1 MTVNKTSMEVAPELG
16 GFDYHE
22 YDFADDIEDAVTS
35 TLAGV
40 AGADV
45 NTVIDN
51 LEIIIYKVGA
61 KGNDEVSKV
70 EDAGSYVVEVIY
82 TAPTTIVT
90 EKDAILANYNNYK
103 ATFNFKVSQAP
114 VTVTILEDKC
124 RSVASFDETGA
135 FVLPE
140 TLTIT
145 FKYDFADA
153 YKAKY
158 GVDSDD
164 LDAKNFQ
171 VQFTSGDKKVAANKV
186 MTGAGA
192 YEFVIEYL
200 EKGNTTLTDAG
211 DGYSSIQL
219 GVGENPATNVDGN
232 YRLSGNYGA
241 YTVSVLTLGNEDF
254 MIEYL
259 DGVGVVASGVSLKVE
274 ELTEWVES
282 DEMYNYFMDIDT
294 FTPYVST
301 ASHTATLEVVMHLR
315 MMQNKNV
322 VQPNGT
328 VYVTLY
334 LYLEHDV
341 DEYAFYQVGEDG
353 YLHMLEDY
361 TIDEDGYLEFT
372 TDRIDSIAVF
382 HLAKVEPAVIE
393 EGLPEWIWYAV
404 GGGGGG
410 AVALASGI
418 TGIVVGKK
426 KKAKKMAEGDD
437 TPDDTPDGDKPEEE
451 KKEEAKP
458 EEPKKEEVKPEPT
471 PAPKAEEPK
480 APEAPKAEEPKAE
493 PTPEPAPEPVKPRPS
508 KPSVVGKKKPPVIG
522 QKVMAEGVDPATAVS
537 AAAPKATPAP
547 QPAPAPKAAP
557 APQPT
562 TPAPKVEAPKAEAPK
577 APPVVGDKKPPVVG
591 QKPATP
597 EAPKADAPKAPPVVG
612 KKPPVIGNK

>member
-1 MTVNKTSMEVAPELG
+1 M
-16 GFDYHE
+16 
-22 YDFADDIEDAVTS
+22 DA
-35 TLAGV
+35 
-40 AGADV
+40 
-45 NTVIDN
+45 
-51 LEIIIYKVGA
+51 
-61 KGNDEVSKV
+61 
-70 EDAGSYVVEVIY
+70 
-82 TAPTTIVT
+82 
-90 EKDAILANYNNYK
+90 EK
-103 ATFNFKVSQAP
+103 
-114 VTVTILEDKC
+114 
-124 RSVASFDETGA
+124 
-135 FVLPE
+135 
-140 TLTIT
+140 
-145 FKYDFADA
+145 
-153 YKAKY
+153 
-158 GVDSDD
+158 
-164 LDAKNFQ
+164 FQ

-186 MTGAGA
+186 MTGAGV

-200 EKGNTTLTDAG
+200 EKGSSKVAEAEDRYTSIEVGAG
-211 DGYSSIQL
+211 DT
-219 GVGENPATNVDGN
+219 PATSVDSN
-232 YRLSGNYGA
+232 YRLSGNYA
-241 YTVSVLTLGNEDF
+241 SYTISVLTLGNEDF

-259 DGVGVVASGVSLKVE
+259 DGVGVVASGVTLKAQEVYE
-274 ELTEWVES
+274 EIES
-282 DEMYNYFMDIDT
+282 DEMYNYFMDIDS

-315 MMQNKNV
+315 MMQNKTV

-341 DEYAFYQVGEDG
+341 DEYVFYQVGEDG

-361 TIDEDGYLEFT
+361 TMYEDGYLEFT

-382 HLAKVEPAVIE
+382 HLAKVEPAVVE
-393 EGLPEWIWYAV
+393 AGLPEWIWYAV
-404 GGGGGG
+404 GGGGG

-418 TGIVVGKK
+418 TGVVVGKK
-426 KKAKKMAEGDD
+426 KKIKKKAAGDD

-471 PAPKAEEPK
+471 PAPRAEEPK

-522 QKVMAEGVDPATAVS
+522 QKVVAEGVDPATAVS

-547 QPAPAPKAAP
+547 KTAPTPQPATPAPKA
-557 APQPT
+557 
-562 TPAPKVEAPKAEAPK
+562 EAPKAEVPKTEAPKAETPK

-597 EAPKADAPKAPPVVG
+597 EAPKAADAPKAPPVVG

>member
-1 MTVNKTSMEVAPELG
+1 M
-16 GFDYHE
+16 
-22 YDFADDIEDAVTS
+22 
-35 TLAGV
+35 
-40 AGADV
+40 
-45 NTVIDN
+45 
-51 LEIIIYKVGA
+51 
-61 KGNDEVSKV
+61 
-70 EDAGSYVVEVIY
+70 
-82 TAPTTIVT
+82 
-90 EKDAILANYNNYK
+90 
-103 ATFNFKVSQAP
+103 
-114 VTVTILEDKC
+114 TILEDKC

-145 FKYDFADA
+145 FKYDFAEA

-164 LDAKNFQ
+164 LDAEKFQ
-171 VQFTSGDKKVAANKV
+171 VQFTSGDKKVSADKV

-200 EKGNTTLTDAG
+200 EKSGSKVAAAE
-211 DGYSSIQL
+211 DGYTSIEV
-219 GVGENPATNVDGN
+219 GVTDSPAKSADGN

-259 DGVGVVASGVSLKVE
+259 DGVGVVASGISLKVE

-282 DEMYNYFMDIDT
+282 DEMYTYFMVIDT
-294 FTPYVST
+294 FTPSVST

-315 MMQNKNV
+315 MMQNKTV

-361 TIDEDGYLEFT
+361 TMYEDGYLEFT

-393 EGLPEWIWYAV
+393 AGLPEWIWYAV

-410 AVALASGI
+410 AVALASVV
-418 TGIVVGKK
+418 TGVVVGKK
-426 KKAKKMAEGDD
+426 KKAKKTAGGDD

-451 KKEEAKP
+451 KKEDAKP

-480 APEAPKAEEPKAE
+480 APEAPKAE

-537 AAAPKATPAP
+537 AAAPKTAPTP
-547 QPAPAPKAAP
+547 QPV
-557 APQPT
+557 
-562 TPAPKVEAPKAEAPK
+562 TPAPKAEAPK
-577 APPVVGDKKPPVVG
+577 APPVVG

-597 EAPKADAPKAPPVVG
+597 EVPKADAPKAPPVVG